1 MAFPPPTERQAR
13 IIWTALTGLA
23 VGVVVGLV
31 GLLLWGLGALIQ
43 QLSAVVLPLGVAGII
58 ACLLDPVVDAL
69 ETRGLSRARAIVC
82 VFSLATV
89 VVAALIG
96 SVVPQIVQET
106 GQLTERIPGYAV
118 RLQERVRVWINNPPA
133 PVRKL
138 LSLAPH
144 SEITTNAPA
153 SNSAISES
161 NGTNEVTTVNSRPEG
176 RALWANALDPK
187 AIQSATGWLARALP
201 RIGSWMVDQ
210 VTRVASWFGVLAG
223 LVLIPVYAFYLLLEK
238 RGIERNWTDYLPI
251 TRSYLRDELIFILGS
266 INECLIAF
274 FRGQVLVAI
283 CDGVLY
289 TIGFLAVGLPY
300 SFLLGAAA
308 TVLTMVPF
316 LGAIIVCVTALIIA
330 SVQFGDWLHPALVMS
345 VFGVVQLLEGL
356 VISPRIMGNR
366 VGLHPL
372 TIIIA
377 VMVGTALM
385 GGILGGIL
393 AIPLT
398 AALRAVMFRYVW
410 KVREAK
416 ATPAGRGARREASGS
431 TSQ

>member
-1 MAFPPPTERQAR
+1 MGFPPPTQKQAR

-23 VGVVVGLV
+23 LAVLVGLA
-31 GLLLWGLGALIQ
+31 GLLLWGLAALVQ
-43 QLSAVVLPLGVAGII
+43 QLSTVVVPLAVAGII
-58 ACLLDPVVDAL
+58 AYLLDPVVDLL
-69 ETRGLSRARAIVC
+69 EARGFSRGRAIIW
-82 VFSLATV
+82 VFTLAMLL
-89 VVAALIG
+89 AAGLIG
-96 SVVPQIVQET
+96 SVVPQIVRET
-106 GQLTERIPGYAV
+106 GQLADRIPDYAA
-118 RLQERVRVWINNPPA
+118 RLQERVRYWVHHPPA

-138 LSLAPH
+138 LSLSPWSAAA
-144 SEITTNAPA
+144 TNATSSSIPP
-153 SNSAISES
+153 SDSL
-161 NGTNEVTTVNSRPEG
+161 GTNEVSATSAPAG
-176 RALWANALDPK
+176 RELWANVLDPK
-187 AIQSATGWLARALP
+187 AIQSATAWLARALP
-201 RIGSWMVDQ
+201 GIGSWLVGQ
-210 VTRVASWFGVLAG
+210 VTRVASWFGLLAG
-223 LVLIPVYAFYLLLEK
+223 LILIPVYAFYLLLEK
-238 RGIERNWTDYLPI
+238 RGIQRSWTEYLPI

-289 TIGFLAVGLPY
+289 TVGFLAVGLPY
-300 SFLLGAAA
+300 AFLLGAAA
-308 TVLTMVPF
+308 TVLTMIPF

-330 SVQFGDWLHPALVMS
+330 SVQYGDWLHPLLVLA

-372 TIIIA
+372 TIIVA
-377 VMVGTALM
+377 VMVGTSLL

-416 ATPAGRGARREASGS
+416 SLAAVR
-431 TSQ
+431 